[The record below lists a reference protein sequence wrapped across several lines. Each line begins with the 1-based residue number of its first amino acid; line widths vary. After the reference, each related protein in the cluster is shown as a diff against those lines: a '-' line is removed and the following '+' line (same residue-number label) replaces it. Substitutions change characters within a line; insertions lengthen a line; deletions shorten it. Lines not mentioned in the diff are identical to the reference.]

1 MESFFLSETAKYL
14 YLLHSNATTLPDFY
28 IFSTEG
34 HLLPVLPYEEPSLQ
48 SPGPATMVQKPKH
61 GICRDLCRARSQ
73 EELLKVRKSL
83 SSCRPSP
90 VYGSNH
96 YVPAALQRHKILR
109 LPFPSPQGP
118 HPACPALEGAE
129 TAVIRLRALD
139 RGLSMKFIAT
149 RVNHGEE
156 LLQLRDPN
164 FFGAAV
170 NGTVCPLLCRSDF
183 VLK

>member
-1 MESFFLSETAKYL
+1 MHQLGVLQLSESCLQMSPSSWGLCSRVRVMTGCCDVVGALEDTMESFFLSETAKYL

-61 GICRDLCRARSQ
+61 GTCRDLCRARSQ

-90 VYGSNH
+90 VIGSNH
-96 YVPAALQRHKILR
+96 YVPAALQRHKILG
-109 LPFPSPQGP
+109 FPGSFSP
-118 HPACPALEGAE
+118 
-129 TAVIRLRALD
+129 RAASCLSRSR
-139 RGLSMKFIAT
+139 RG
-149 RVNHGEE
+149 
-156 LLQLRDPN
+156 
-164 FFGAAV
+164 
-170 NGTVCPLLCRSDF
+170 
-183 VLK
+183 

>member
-1 MESFFLSETAKYL
+1 MLQLSESCLQMSPSSWGLYSRVRVMTGCCDVVGALEDTMESFFLSETAKYL

-61 GICRDLCRARSQ
+61 GNCRDLCRARSQ

-90 VYGSNH
+90 VIGSNH

-109 LPFPSPQGP
+109 FPGSFSP
-118 HPACPALEGAE
+118 
-129 TAVIRLRALD
+129 RAASCLSRSR
-139 RGLSMKFIAT
+139 RG
-149 RVNHGEE
+149 
-156 LLQLRDPN
+156 
-164 FFGAAV
+164 
-170 NGTVCPLLCRSDF
+170 
-183 VLK
+183 